1 MTIVYAYVCADLIH
15 RGHLEHLKN
24 CKALGDKL
32 VVGVLVDEAIQEK
45 KERPIMSFN
54 ERVDLV
60 RALGC
65 TDMVVP
71 QATYSP
77 ERNIYEIRPDIM
89 VESNS
94 HSSTLVDCV
103 RNLCEKIGAR
113 LIIVPYYP
121 GHSSTGVKDKIV
133 KEYAKKKS

>member
-1 MTIVYAYVCADLIH
+1 MIAIYAYVCADLIH

-32 VVGVLVDEAIQEK
+32 IVGVLTDEAIMEK

-60 RALGC
+60 RALEC
-65 TDMVVP
+65 VDVVLP
-71 QATYSP
+71 QTTYSP
-77 ERNIYEIRPDIM
+77 EDNIVNAHPDIHI
-89 VESNS
+89 ESDS
-94 HSSTLVDCV
+94 HSAILLDRIRDVCAQE
-103 RNLCEKIGAR
+103 NIR

-121 GHSSTGVKDKIV
+121 GHSSTGVKEKII
-133 KEYAKKKS
+133 KEEKRR

>member
-1 MTIVYAYVCADLIH
+1 MIAIYAYVCADLIH

-32 VVGVLVDEAIQEK
+32 IVGVLTDEAIMEK

-60 RALGC
+60 RSFEFVDA
-65 TDMVVP
+65 VVP

-77 ERNIYEIRPDIM
+77 EKNAYEIRPDI
-89 VESNS
+89 VIESNS
-94 HSSTLVDCV
+94 HSAMLVDSV
-103 RNLCEKIGAR
+103 RNLCKKIGAR
-113 LIIVPYYP
+113 LIIMPYYP
-121 GHSSTGVKDKIV
+121 GHSSSGVKEKIIKEDK
-133 KEYAKKKS
+133 KR